1 MQKNQLLDASESE
14 FCAFWKSFRNI
25 YKNRACVYF
34 PASYLPNH
42 LDEPRFIVDVSNF
55 LILVKM
61 LWTVDCGGSKTIDLI
76 SKSSTFSLEC
86 FLEDCKDRK
95 KKFNEGTKVAEPL
108 QSEIEQV
115 TATFSGLQRTRKSS
129 ARKHHKKHIG
139 IFSILKTSF
148 AAACSS

>member
-1 MQKNQLLDASESE
+1 MHKNQSLDESESE

-25 YKNRACVYF
+25 NKNRACVYF

-42 LDEPRFIVDVSNF
+42 LDEPIFIVDDSNF

-61 LWTVDCGGSKTIDLI
+61 LWTVDCGETKPLICLVKARHSLWNVFWKTV
-76 SKSSTFSLEC
+76 KTA
-86 FLEDCKDRK
+86 
-95 KKFNEGTKVAEPL
+95 KKFNQGTKVVETL
-108 QSEIEQV
+108 QSEIAQV
-115 TATFSGLQRTRKSS
+115 TATFSGLQRTRKSGT
-129 ARKHHKKHIG
+129 RKYHKKHIG